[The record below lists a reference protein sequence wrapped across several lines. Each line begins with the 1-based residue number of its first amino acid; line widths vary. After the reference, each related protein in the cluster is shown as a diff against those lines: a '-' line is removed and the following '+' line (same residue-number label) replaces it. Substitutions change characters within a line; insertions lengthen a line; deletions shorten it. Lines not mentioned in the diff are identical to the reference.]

1 MITRIHGK
9 LIRLEDE
16 FCVLEVEPFEYQ
28 VLIPD
33 FTRRQ
38 LQMKT
43 GESVALHTLHYLE
56 GNAAQG
62 GRLTPRL
69 IGFLSEVEREF
80 FELFCSVGGLGVKKA
95 LRAMV
100 RPVQDIAR
108 SIEQQDVNSLKTLP
122 GIGGKSAEKIIA
134 ELRRKMAKFAL
145 LIPDQGGPQG
155 EIERNLIDEVYQ
167 ILVTLGWSESDARN
181 MLESALQEKQSW
193 KDVDDLLQ
201 AIWENSA
208 PQTP

>member
-1 MITRIHGK
+1 MITRIHGN

-16 FCVLEVEPFEYQ
+16 YCVLAVDPFEYQ
-28 VLIPD
+28 VLIPE

-38 LQMKT
+38 LQT
-43 GESVALHTLHYLE
+43 QVDQEVALHTLHYIE

-62 GRLTPRL
+62 GRMTPRL
-69 IGFLSEVEREF
+69 IGFISEVEREF
-80 FELFCSVGGLGVKKA
+80 FEMFCSVGGLGVKKA

-122 GIGGKSAEKIIA
+122 GIGGKSAEKVIA

-145 LIPDQGGPQG
+145 LIP
-155 EIERNLIDEVYQ
+155 
-167 ILVTLGWSESDARN
+167 SEAGRG
-181 MLESALQEKQSW
+181 SA
-193 KDVDDLLQ
+193 
-201 AIWENSA
+201 N
-208 PQTP
+208 

>member
-1 MITRIHGK
+1 MITRVHGK

-16 FCVLEVEPFEYQ
+16 FCVLTIEPFEYQ
-28 VLIPD
+28 ILIPD

-38 LQMKT
+38 LQMKI
-43 GESVALHTLHYLE
+43 GEDVALHTLHYIE
-56 GNAAQG
+56 GDAARG

-69 IGFLSEVEREF
+69 IGFVSEVEREF
-80 FELFCSVGGLGVKKA
+80 FEMFCSVGGLGVKKA

-145 LIPDQGGPQG
+145 MIPQDGSS
-155 EIERNLIDEVYQ
+155 ESDIERDIVDEVYQ
-167 ILVTLGWSESDARN
+167 ILVTLGWSESDARK
-181 MLESALQEKQSW
+181 MLETAIQEKKKY

-201 AIWENSA
+201 VVWEKNNAS
-208 PQTP
+208 

>member
-1 MITRIHGK
+1 MITRIHGT
-9 LIRLEDE
+9 LLRLDDE
-16 FCVLEVEPFEYQ
+16 SCLLQVDPFEYQ

-33 FTRRQ
+33 FARRQ
-38 LQMKT
+38 LQLKI
-43 GESVALHTLHYLE
+43 GEAISLHTLHYLE

-108 SIEQQDVNSLKTLP
+108 AIEQQDVNNLKTLP

-134 ELRRKMAKFAL
+134 ELRRKMPKFAL
-145 LIPDQGGPQG
+145 MIPAGGDSNQ
-155 EIERNLIDEVYQ
+155 EVERDILDEVYQ
-167 ILVTLGWSESDARN
+167 ILVTLGWSEADARQ
-181 MLESALQEKQSW
+181 MLETALQEKQQF
-193 KDVDDLLQ
+193 KDVDELLQ
-201 AIWENSA
+201 VVWETSGV
-208 PQTP
+208 

>member
-1 MITRIHGK
+1 MITRIYGN

-16 FCVLEVEPFEYQ
+16 YCVLTVAPFEYQ

-38 LQMKT
+38 LQLKI
-43 GESVALHTLHYLE
+43 GEEVSLHTLHYIE

-62 GRLTPRL
+62 ARMTPRL
-69 IGFLSEVEREF
+69 IGFVSEVEREF
-80 FELFCSVGGLGVKKA
+80 FEMFCSVGGLGVKKA

-108 SIEQQDVNSLKTLP
+108 SIEEQDVNSLKTLP

-145 LIPDQGGPQG
+145 MIPSDSGQARD
-155 EIERNLIDEVYQ
+155 IERDIVDEVYQ
-167 ILVTLGWSESDARN
+167 ILVTLGWSETDTRK
-181 MLESALQEKQSW
+181 MLEIALQEKKKY

-201 AIWENSA
+201 VVWEQSGA
-208 PQTP
+208 R